1 MKLIVFLNLVMTF
14 GKFVL
19 PRFLKMS
26 SIILSKDYK
35 ELHILR
41 KIFPHVP
48 IMALTATCGPR
59 VLKDLISI
67 LGLKEVVSGEGNVI
81 PVTYLGCTT
90 LTFSAKM
97 LHHSARSFSVR
108 PCIAKIFIIA

>member
-14 GKFVL
+14 GKFFLL
-19 PRFLKMS
+19 PSIKMC

-67 LGLKEVVSGEGNVI
+67 LGLKEVVSGEGNV
-81 PVTYLGCTT
+81 TSHSSAATT
-90 LTFSAKM
+90 LNFSAKM
-97 LHHSARSFSVR
+97 LRHSARSFSVR